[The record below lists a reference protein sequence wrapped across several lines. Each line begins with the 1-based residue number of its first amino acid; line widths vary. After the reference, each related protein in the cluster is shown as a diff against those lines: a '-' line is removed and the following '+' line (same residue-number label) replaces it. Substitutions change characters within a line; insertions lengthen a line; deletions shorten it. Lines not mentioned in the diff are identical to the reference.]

1 MNLHALVF
9 ETFETDWNGRH
20 VHFCNYGRGRGSNL
34 WKDCDYVFL
43 LGDWH
48 LPISTA
54 IAKVGSLKSCPAKG
68 LDLNKLGAPR
78 SNDPLIRTI
87 KESHLLTTFKQMS
100 ARISLRNIDDNG
112 VAQSAHVYSID
123 GDLTLLISWKER
135 MFPNSPEIE
144 YIGRTLDEGSSIS
157 QKFADLLLTT
167 ESLVLTANDLLDK
180 CGLRSNMIVK
190 ALESRLVKPIIQN
203 RGWRRIRSMEYFGF
217 GRGYLLVREKGN
229 S

>member
-1 MNLHALVF
+1 M
-9 ETFETDWNGRH
+9 
-20 VHFCNYGRGRGSNL
+20 
-34 WKDCDYVFL
+34 
-43 LGDWH
+43 
-48 LPISTA
+48 PISTA
-54 IAKVGSLKSCPAKG
+54 IAKVGSLQSCPAKG

-78 SNDPLIRTI
+78 SNDPLIRTF

-100 ARISLRNIDDNG
+100 ARISLRNIDDKG
-112 VAQSAHVYSID
+112 VAQRAHVFSID

-157 QKFADLLLTT
+157 QKFDDLLLTT
-167 ESLVLTANDLLDK
+167 ESLVLTASDLLDK

-203 RGWRRIRSMEYFGF
+203 RGWRRIRSMEYFEF
-217 GRGYLLVREKGN
+217 VRGYLLVRGKGN